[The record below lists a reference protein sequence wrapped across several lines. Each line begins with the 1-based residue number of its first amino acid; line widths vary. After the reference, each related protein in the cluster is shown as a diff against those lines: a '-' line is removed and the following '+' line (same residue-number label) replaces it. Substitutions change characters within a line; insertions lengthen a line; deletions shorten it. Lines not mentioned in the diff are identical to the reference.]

1 MTDVIKLISIIF
13 LIGTPI
19 PFILLGILISYTMG
33 ASILAAIIIVLLIN
47 LFLYVFC
54 LASTLIC
61 LPLLDGLD

>member
-19 PFILLGILISYTMG
+19 PFILLGILIPYTTG

-47 LFLYVFC
+47 LFLYVIC
-54 LASTLIC
+54 LVGTLIC
-61 LPLLDGLD
+61 FPLLDELE

>member
-54 LASTLIC
+54 LVGTLIC
-61 LPLLDGLD
+61 FPLLDGLD

>member
-47 LFLYVFC
+47 LFLYVIC
-54 LASTLIC
+54 LVGTLIC
-61 LPLLDGLD
+61 LPLLDELE